1 MPANLCN
8 LYNYLLTGASKAFQ
22 DTDEPR
28 LVDTQA
34 TAESELIGPFQVPI
48 PLTLDVTEGHTLVD
62 ADGLAIREI
71 VEPVTE
77 SFLRPAPGASATTVT
92 ATTPH
97 DLTGRVLTGV
107 ALEGAPQQLTRIA
120 LTVPTDLA
128 TEFDIICQ
136 TDQSCTDTA

>member
-1 MPANLCN
+1 
-8 LYNYLLTGASKAFQ
+8 
-22 DTDEPR
+22 
-28 LVDTQA
+28 
-34 TAESELIGPFQVPI
+34 VPI

-107 ALEGAPQQLTRIA
+107 ALEGAPQQFTRIA
-120 LTVPTDLA
+120 LTVPTDVA